1 MQNVI
6 ACMCGRSPLSDA
18 TIRQLMACVSRR
30 DFGKRQLLVRVGVKG
45 VFAYFIERGMTRSFW
60 LVDGVE
66 VTTSFSLEGSIVFS
80 MDEMYYDRVSEEFV
94 ETIEPTEAYAI
105 AVSDLRHLMD
115 TNIELSRWARIIH
128 QDEYRRIHRSHKERL
143 TLPARGRYEAFRRQF
158 PEVCRRA
165 NLGFIASYLGITLPT
180 LSRLRGKAQDVN
192 LSQDK

>member
-30 DFGKRQLLVRVGVKG
+30 DFGKRQLLVREGVKG
-45 VFAYFIERGMTRSFW
+45 GFAYFIERGMTRSFW

-128 QDEYRRIHRSHKERL
+128 QDNVWHIQDRICHQGNGIYVLNAVLQYHR
-143 TLPARGRYEAFRRQF
+143 LPLHR
-158 PEVCRRA
+158 
-165 NLGFIASYLGITLPT
+165 
-180 LSRLRGKAQDVN
+180 
-192 LSQDK
+192 LSQEI